1 MILLILVV
9 FDSILV
15 GFDSIFNIFLLFQL
29 IIVLV
34 VLDNVGLSLTMK
46 SVKFYLGSVSGCK
59 LT

>member
-29 IIVLV
+29 FIVLV

-46 SVKFYLGSVSGCK
+46 SVKFYLGSVFGCK